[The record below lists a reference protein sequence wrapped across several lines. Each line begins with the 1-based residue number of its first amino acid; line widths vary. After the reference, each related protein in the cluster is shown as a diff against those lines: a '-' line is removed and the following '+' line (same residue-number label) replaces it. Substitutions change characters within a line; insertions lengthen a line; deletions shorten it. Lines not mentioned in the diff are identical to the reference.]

1 MGMINSKAKYKNL
14 SNTSNIKCNYR
25 FPTIS
30 HAPSSASLCKR
41 KTNHI
46 DFSEFYN
53 KQRLCMKKKVLILGL
68 DGVGK
73 TDLFTR
79 LTCDRK
85 QSSKFKSLPHPTI
98 GYNVETIKL
107 YSRHFCRRR
116 CHKITLWDCGGQSS
130 LRLLWPYHFSNTS
143 LLVWLINV
151 HDRSRLDTNLLL
163 LSQILTN
170 RLLYRI
176 PVLIVVYQN
185 FFGSQYQKILDENN
199 NENLLTN
206 LEVAFRFLATLTT
219 SRASTFKWQVISVN
233 LNDNANEDLKKIRES
248 FKELMEL

>member
-1 MGMINSKAKYKNL
+1 MGIINSTAKYND

-25 FPTIS
+25 FPTICN
-30 HAPSSASLCKR
+30 ARSSVLLCKR
-41 KTNHI
+41 KTNYI
-46 DFSEFYN
+46 DFCEFYN

-79 LTCDRK
+79 LTCDTR
-85 QSSKFKSLPHPTI
+85 QSSKLKSLPQPTI

-107 YSRHFCRRR
+107 HSRHFCHRR

-130 LRLLWPYHFSNTS
+130 LRSLWSYHFSNTS
-143 LLVWLINV
+143 LLLWLINAN
-151 HDRSRLDTNLLL
+151 DRSRLDTNLHL

-170 RLLYRI
+170 RLLYRV
-176 PVLIVVYQN
+176 PVLIVVYHN
-185 FFGSQYQKILDENN
+185 VFGSQDDKIFDKNN

-206 LEVAFRFLATLTT
+206 LEVAFHFLTTLTT

-233 LNDNANEDLKKIRES
+233 LNDNSDEDLKKIRQS